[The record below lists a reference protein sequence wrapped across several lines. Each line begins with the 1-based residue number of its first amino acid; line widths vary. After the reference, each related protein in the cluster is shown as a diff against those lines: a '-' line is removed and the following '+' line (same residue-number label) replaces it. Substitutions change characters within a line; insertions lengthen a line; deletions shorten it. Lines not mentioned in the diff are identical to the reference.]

1 MFHSNVRSSPSGSVV
16 PEASRVIDSPGFIV
30 RIDSPLIRTT
40 GGWFASLSGFTH
52 QFNRA
57 AKSAWNAGRQR
68 YTEDIRGSGSLLVSR
83 SGSGM
88 SVSWLPSPRKRPPQL
103 PSQGRAG
110 SDRPLG
116 IRERNDGVSP
126 SL

>member
-1 MFHSNVRSSPSGSVV
+1 M
-16 PEASRVIDSPGFIV
+16 
-30 RIDSPLIRTT
+30 RTT
-40 GGWFASLSGFTH
+40 GGWLACSKGFTH
-52 QFNRA
+52 QSSRA

-68 YTEDIRGSGSLLVSR
+68 YTEDIRGSGSPLVSM

-110 SDRPLG
+110 SDSPLG
-116 IRERNDGVSP
+116 TSERNDGVSP
-126 SL
+126 SLIPRTGPSVPDQMSPPR